1 MRYNGQNEPLQLDL
15 EVCAMDVKLNVL
27 RRAFYAT
34 FGIGKC
40 TLQKRIEA
48 ESLES
53 ARLRAME
60 IASKRNWRFVGI
72 KEYRK
77 E

>member
-1 MRYNGQNEPLQLDL
+1 
-15 EVCAMDVKLNVL
+15 MDVKLNVL
-27 RRAFYAT
+27 RRTFYAT

-60 IASKRNWRFVGI
+60 IADKRNWRFVGI